1 MHALNKNRPLRRIML
16 ASAATVSGI
25 VMLLALKPHTAPTV
39 ITDSAAAAPSAGA
52 SASPGA
58 SSGSSGSGSGSSGS
72 SSGSSGSSSGSSG
85 SSSGSS
91 GSSGKSGSSST
102 GTKTVTGD
110 TVQTRWGPVQ
120 VKVTIKS
127 GKITDVTAVQYPS
140 DNPRDQQIN
149 DYALPQLRS
158 EALAA
163 QSASIDTVSGATY
176 TSQGYQQSLQSA
188 LDSAG
193 L

>member
-1 MHALNKNRPLRRIML
+1 MHALNKNRPLRRVVL
-16 ASAATVSGI
+16 ASAATVSGM

-39 ITDSAAAAPSAGA
+39 ITDSAAPAPSASA

-58 SSGSSGSGSGSSGS
+58 TSGSSDSSG
-72 SSGSSGSSSGSSG
+72 
-85 SSSGSS
+85 
-91 GSSGKSGSSST
+91 SGKSGSGST
-102 GTKTVTGD
+102 GTRTVTGD

-120 VKVTIKS
+120 VRVTVKN
-127 GKITDVTAVQYPS
+127 GKITDVTAVQYPTE
-140 DNPRDQQIN
+140 NPRDQQIN
-149 DYALPQLRS
+149 SYAIPQLRS

-176 TSQGYQQSLQSA
+176 TSEGYQQSLQSA